1 MFNESRID
9 IYDYLYNLFYDVVTK
24 NVYSMSE
31 PQELTASD
39 VKDGFLVIRVGNIN
53 DVSEFS
59 REAYGW
65 VRCYVE
71 AYVPP
76 ISRGRLDYDKYKEYE
91 DGIND
96 VISSLIG
103 HTDGTYC
110 VQEDSVISTDTLETN
125 NANNL
130 YYTFVKSF
138 ILTIN

>member
-39 VKDGFLVIRVGNIN
+39 VKDGFLVIRVGNIT
-53 DVSEFS
+53 DVSEFG

-96 VISSLIG
+96 VINSLAG

>member
-9 IYDYLYNLFYDVVTK
+9 IYDFLYNLFYDVVTK

-39 VKDGFLVIRVGNIN
+39 VKNGFLVIRVGNIA
-53 DVSEFS
+53 DASEFS
-59 REAYGW
+59 KETYGW

-76 ISRGRLDYDKYKEYE
+76 TTRGRLDYDKYKEYE
-91 DGIND
+91 DGING
-96 VISSLIG
+96 VINSLIG
-103 HTDGTYC
+103 HSDGTYC
-110 VQEDSVISTDTLETN
+110 IQDDSVISTDTLETN